1 MGTRVTNQTSQ
12 ARLVLGNSNVTFY
25 NSVNGARFKL
35 RLKKFRSD
43 RTSPKSDKVLKSDPV
58 QFESCHSDLH
68 SDGYLILPY
77 LL

>member
-43 RTSPKSDKVLKSDPV
+43 QTSPW
-58 QFESCHSDLH
+58 QQ
-68 SDGYLILPY
+68 
-77 LL
+77 